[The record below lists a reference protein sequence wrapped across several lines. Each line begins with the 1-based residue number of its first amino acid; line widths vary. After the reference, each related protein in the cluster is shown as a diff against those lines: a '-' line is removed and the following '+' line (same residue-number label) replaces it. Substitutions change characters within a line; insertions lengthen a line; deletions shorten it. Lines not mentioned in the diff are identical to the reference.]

1 MATLST
7 DITVRW
13 GNTYFG
19 EVTDLQWSYGGS
31 GAKDRLG
38 NSAGRWT
45 DEVGSVSVSCLG
57 TANITTVNYGKL
69 DDLTITGGGSALTH
83 KALYES
89 LNVAPELNGV
99 TRYTVTFKLL
109 DG

>member
-7 DITVRW
+7 GITVRW
-13 GNTYFG
+13 GNTYFS
-19 EVTDLQWSYGGS
+19 EVVDVQWSYGGS
-31 GAKDRLG
+31 PARDRLS

-45 DEVGSVSVSCLG
+45 DDVGSVSVTCLG
-57 TANITTVNYGKL
+57 LANITTANYGKR
-69 DDLTITGGGSALTH
+69 DDITIAGGGAALTN
-83 KALYES
+83 KAVYES
-89 LNVAPELNGV
+89 LNVSPELNGV